1 MPLVFPT
8 SASINDTYQSGSS
21 ATYKWNGSYWIVSA
35 PVQTGLTVATASY
48 SERTAWVQPTPPGT
62 GTGSLWYSTETGN
75 TYIKA
80 GTEWVP
86 ATNGTINSV
95 SSSFAATASIAV
107 SASFASASNS
117 ASFAL
122 TASAFIGSQAEYL
135 FVRKSTSQTFGI
147 SYNNIINFDTPTVNT
162 LVASSWNSTTGVFT
176 AGRTATYRVGG
187 SFIVTSASDGASNLY
202 SLVVLKNSN
211 LEAEQVNT
219 VYTDTAVFKPI
230 ILIPILISVVAG
242 DTLRFQWYQSIN
254 ASRTNTDT
262 ARQNYITIEELPTR
276 IQR

>member
-1 MPLVFPT
+1 MLIFP
-8 SASINDTYQSGSS
+8 INPAIDQTYQSGSS
-21 ATYKWNGSYWIVSA
+21 ATYKWTGTYWVISA

-86 ATNGTINSV
+86 ATNGTANSV
-95 SSSFAATASIAV
+95 SASFAESSSRAV

-211 LEAEQVNT
+211 LEAEQINT

-230 ILIPILISVVAG
+230 VLIPILISVVA
-242 DTLRFQWYQSIN
+242 
-254 ASRTNTDT
+254 
-262 ARQNYITIEELPTR
+262 
-276 IQR
+276 